1 MDEKCSTYYDA
12 WKSCLARTKELEAIY
27 NSCNSQYKTLWD
39 EEMIG
44 KDKLEK
50 AKTHIKELE
59 SLIIH
64 QTDYIKLLTD
74 ELDEV
79 CVLASTHGWKS
90 TRYEEGKRLRKLIEK
105 ENKGNVSE

>member
-1 MDEKCSTYYDA
+1 MDEKVREIIEDI
-12 WKSCLARTKELEAIY
+12 E
-27 NSCNSQYKTLWD
+27 
-39 EEMIG
+39 
-44 KDKLEK
+44 EK
-50 AKTHIKELE
+50 AEEISSHIVKVIEPLLSKIKELE

-105 ENKGNVSE
+105 ENNENVSK